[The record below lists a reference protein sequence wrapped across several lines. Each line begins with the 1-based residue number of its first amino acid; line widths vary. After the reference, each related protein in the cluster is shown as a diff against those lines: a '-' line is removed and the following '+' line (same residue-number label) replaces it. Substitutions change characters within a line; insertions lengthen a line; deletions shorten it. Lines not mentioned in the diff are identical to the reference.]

1 VKRKNVTD
9 PSRPKVFL
17 AAGEESGDLH
27 AAGLAQALREL
38 RPDVTLL
45 GVGGPKMAS
54 AGVRLIA
61 DFDPLAVVGLTE
73 VLPRLPRILSLLR
86 SLKQAL
92 AREEPHLYVAVDAPD
107 FNFRLMGHARR
118 LGIPVVY
125 FIVPQFWA
133 WRRGRLRVLTRH
145 VRRALTIFPFEVP
158 LLEEAGVSASFV
170 GHPLAE
176 TLEPPVDRR
185 PLKELLGWRMDRPLV
200 AILPGSRAGEWKRHR
215 KPLLETVQWVS
226 ERRRDIQWGWSIAPG
241 LLPPQGETTSGG
253 GIRYHHGR
261 AQDLLRA
268 ADAAL
273 VASGTAT
280 LEAALLET
288 PMIVHYRL
296 APLTSFLARRW
307 VRVPHFAMV
316 NLLAGREVVP
326 EFFQSAVRA
335 SNMGSLLLRLLND
348 PSMVEKQRQG
358 FLRVRD
364 LLMRPGAYRR
374 AAEEILDVVGS
385 PPSRVAGHG

>member
-1 VKRKNVTD
+1 MKANVTD
-9 PSRPKVFL
+9 LSRPKVFL

-27 AAGLAQALREL
+27 AAGLAQALREM
-38 RPDVTLL
+38 RPDVTLM

-54 AGVRLIA
+54 AGVRLVA

-73 VLPRLPRILSLLR
+73 VLPRLPKILGLLR
-86 SLKQAL
+86 RLKDAL
-92 AREEPHLYVAVDAPD
+92 GREKPHLYVAVDAPD
-107 FNFRLMGHARR
+107 FNFRLMGHAHR

-133 WRRGRLRVLTRH
+133 WRRGRLRVLTRL
-145 VRRALTIFPFEVP
+145 VRRALTIFPFEIP
-158 LLEEAGVSASFV
+158 LLEEAGVTASFV

-176 TLEPPVDRR
+176 SLEPPEDRR
-185 PLKELLGWRMDRPLV
+185 PLKELLGWPADRPLV
-200 AILPGSRAGEWKRHR
+200 ALLPGSRAGEWKRHR

-226 ERRRDIQWGWSIAPG
+226 ERRPDIQWGWSIAPG
-241 LLPPQGETTSGG
+241 LLPPRGEVTSEGRV
-253 GIRYHHGR
+253 RYHRGR

-296 APLTSFLARRW
+296 APLTSLLARLW

-316 NLLAGREVVP
+316 NLLAGSEVVP
-326 EFFQSAVRA
+326 ELFQRAVRA
-335 SNMGSLLLRLLND
+335 SNMGPLLLRLLDD
-348 PSMVEKQRQG
+348 PAMVEEQRRG
-358 FLRVRD
+358 FRRIRD
-364 LLMRPGAYRR
+364 LLKRPGAYRR